1 MLNTQELIQRV
12 VKNESERAKTV
23 EEAAEAG
30 MPYSAYLDSQ
40 YDPEARGERG
50 PVGPDNEQL
59 SASEVIT
66 EELGMYTTCNP
77 AAGEW
82 PMRCEDVIGDPAREF
97 WLKEMMLNAYRSV
110 SYAPQIAAAAR
121 KAERRARWERAGTF
135 NNVFDTPPGSTIT
148 PYHDAMAHW
157 DQDVEVDI
165 HIEELTSRFAETSKK
180 DYRATIMKYD
190 EDAFTEEERTPGA
203 DPPMATFDTSERPI
217 QPKKRMLAIPFT
229 YEHLRD
235 VEFID
240 KAMEHV
246 EEIAVQRIMAKVD
259 EGLETMLFG
268 AGGDDL
274 GGTLIPLTDLDKDA
288 TTMTP
293 KAWLTL
299 QKKFKR
305 SYMMTSG
312 IGYDDD
318 ITDIQLAKISG
329 TNTMMTAMIERDNA
343 VLSGFGGAFRV
354 MNQLS
359 QGIGIGW
366 HDALKDRLQ
375 WYQSNGMTKRTNNKY
390 NAYIAYDLRK
400 AIEFVTQ
407 MNTDI
412 IETTRD
418 MLKQV
423 EYIVCSE
430 IWGWISYQPKK
441 AIYII
446 QMGGLPTGH
455 TDTDVLKV
463 LDKDGNLP
471 A

>member
-1 MLNTQELIQRV
+1 MLNTRELTQRV
-12 VKNESERAKTV
+12 NNEGERTKFV

-30 MPYSAYLDSQ
+30 MPFSAYADSQ
-40 YDPEARGERG
+40 YDPEKDGEL
-50 PVGPDNEQL
+50 GPDEERL
-59 SASEVIT
+59 SAIEVIQDDLDMT
-66 EELGMYTTCNP
+66 TTCNP
-77 AAGEW
+77 AAGIW
-82 PMRCEDVIGDPAREF
+82 PTRCEVVMGDPAKEF
-97 WLKEMMLNAYRSV
+97 VLKEMCLNAYRSV
-110 SYAPQIAAAAR
+110 AYAPQLAAAAR
-121 KAERRARWERAGTF
+121 KAERRERWERAGTF
-135 NNVFDTPPGSTIT
+135 NSVYDTEPGSTLT
-148 PYHDAMAHW
+148 PYYDAMAHW

-165 HIEELTSRFAETSKK
+165 RLEELTSRFAETSKS
-180 DYRATIMKYD
+180 DYRATILKYD
-190 EDAFTEEERTPGA
+190 EAAFREERRTPAA
-203 DPPMATFDTSERPI
+203 DPPMATFETSERPI
-217 QPKKRMLAIPFT
+217 RPKKRMLAIPFT
-229 YEHLRD
+229 YEHLRE

-246 EEIAVQRIMAKVD
+246 EEIAVQRTMAKVD
-259 EGLETMLFG
+259 EGLEVMLKG

-274 GGTLIPLTDLDKDA
+274 GGNLIPLTDLDKGA

-329 TNTMMTAMIERDNA
+329 TNVMMTALIERDNA

-366 HDALKDRLQ
+366 HDKLKDRLQ
-375 WYQSNGMTKRTNNKY
+375 WFESDGTTKRGSTY

-446 QMGGLPTGH
+446 QMGGLPTGKA
-455 TDTDVLKV
+455 DSDVLKV
-463 LDKDGNLP
+463 VD

>member
-1 MLNTQELIQRV
+1 MLNTRELKQRV
-12 VKNESERAKTV
+12 TNDSERAKTV
-23 EEAAEAG
+23 EEAADAG

-40 YDPEARGERG
+40 YDPEKDGEL
-50 PVGPDNEQL
+50 GPDDERL
-59 SASEVIT
+59 SAAEVVT
-66 EELGMYTTCNP
+66 EELGMHTTCNP
-77 AAGEW
+77 AAGIW
-82 PMRCEDVIGDPAREF
+82 PTRCEDVIGDPAREF
-97 WLKEMMLNAYRSV
+97 WLKELCLNAYRGV

-121 KAERRARWERAGTF
+121 KAERRAHWERAGTF
-135 NNVFDTPPGSTIT
+135 NSVYDTEPGSTLT
-148 PYHDAMAHW
+148 PYYDAMAHW

-165 HIEELTSRFAETSKK
+165 RLEELTSRFAETSKS
-180 DYRATIMKYD
+180 DYRATILKYD
-190 EDAFTEEERTPGA
+190 EDAFKEERRTPA
-203 DPPMATFDTSERPI
+203 SDPPMATFETSERPI
-217 QPKKRMLAIPFT
+217 RPKKRMLAIPFT
-229 YEHLRD
+229 YEHLRE
-235 VEFID
+235 VEFVD

-246 EEIAVQRIMAKVD
+246 EEIAVQRTMAKVD
-259 EGLETMLFG
+259 EGLEVMLKG

-312 IGYDDD
+312 IGYEDD
-318 ITDIQLAKISG
+318 ITDIQLAKIAG
-329 TNTMMTAMIERDNA
+329 TNVMMTAMIERDNA

-366 HDALKDRLQ
+366 HDNLKSRLRWFQ
-375 WYQSNGMTKRTNNKY
+375 KDGTTARGNKY

-400 AIEFVTQ
+400 AIEFVSQ

-455 TDTDVLKV
+455 ANDDVLKV
-463 LDKDGNLP
+463 VD

>member
-1 MLNTQELIQRV
+1 MLNTRELTQRV
-12 VKNESERAKTV
+12 NNESERTKFV
-23 EEAAEAG
+23 EEAADAG
-30 MPYSAYLDSQ
+30 MPFSAYADSQ
-40 YDPEARGERG
+40 YDPEKDGEL
-50 PVGPDNEQL
+50 GPDDERL
-59 SASEVIT
+59 SAMEVIQDDLDMT
-66 EELGMYTTCNP
+66 TTCNP
-77 AAGEW
+77 AAGIW
-82 PMRCEDVIGDPAREF
+82 PTRCEDVIGDPAKEF
-97 WLKEMMLNAYRSV
+97 VLKEMCLNAYRST
-110 SYAPQIAAAAR
+110 SYAPQVAAAAR
-121 KAERRARWERAGTF
+121 KAERRARWERAGSF
-135 NNVFDTPPGSTIT
+135 NSVYDTEPGSTLT
-148 PYHDAMAHW
+148 PYFDAMAHW

-165 HIEELTSRFAETSKK
+165 RLEELTSRFAETSKS
-180 DYRATIMKYD
+180 DYRATILRYD
-190 EDAFTEEERTPGA
+190 EAAFREERRTPAA

-217 QPKKRMLAIPFT
+217 RPKKRMLAIPFT
-229 YEHLRD
+229 YEHLRE

-246 EEIAVQRIMAKVD
+246 EEIAVQRTMAKVD
-259 EGLETMLFG
+259 EGLEVMLLG
-268 AGGDDL
+268 AGGDNL
-274 GGTLIPLTDLDKDA
+274 GGTLIPLTSLDSEA

-299 QKKFKR
+299 QKRFKR

-329 TNTMMTAMIERDNA
+329 TNVMMTALIERDNA
-343 VLSGFGGAFRV
+343 VLSGFGGAFSV

-359 QGIGIGW
+359 QGIRIGW
-366 HDALKDRLQ
+366 HENLKNRLQ
-375 WYQSNGMTKRTNNKY
+375 FFTTKTGTTNRGDKY

-430 IWGWISYQPKK
+430 IWGWISYMPKN

-446 QMGGLPTGH
+446 QMGGLPSNHASG
-455 TDTDVLKV
+455 DVLRV
-463 LDKDGNLP
+463 VDAD
-471 A
+471 

>member
-1 MLNTQELIQRV
+1 MLNTRELTDRV
-12 VKNESERAKTV
+12 NNDSERAKVV
-23 EEAAEAG
+23 EEAADAG
-30 MPYSAYLDSQ
+30 MPVSAYLDSE
-40 YDPEARGERG
+40 YDPEKDGELGADDER
-50 PVGPDNEQL
+50 L
-59 SASEVIT
+59 SAAEVIQDD
-66 EELGMYTTCNP
+66 LGMTTECNP
-77 AAGEW
+77 AAGIW
-82 PMRCEDVIGDPAREF
+82 PTRCEDVIGDPAREF
-97 WLKEMMLNAYRSV
+97 WLKEMCLNAYRSV

-135 NNVFDTPPGSTIT
+135 NSVYDTAPGSALT
-148 PYHDAMAHW
+148 PYFDAMAHW

-165 HIEELTSRFAETSKK
+165 RLEELTSRFAETSKS
-180 DYRATIMKYD
+180 DYRATILKYD
-190 EDAFTEEERTPGA
+190 ESAFREERRTPAA
-203 DPPMATFDTSERPI
+203 DPPMATFETSERPI
-217 QPKKRMLAIPFT
+217 RPKKRMLAIPFT
-229 YEHLRD
+229 YEHLRE

-246 EEIAVQRIMAKVD
+246 EEIAVQRTIAKVD
-259 EGLETMLFG
+259 EGLEVMLKG
-268 AGGDDL
+268 AGGDNL
-274 GGTLIPLTDLDKDA
+274 GGTIIPLTDLDPDA
-288 TTMTP
+288 ETMTP

-329 TNTMMTAMIERDNA
+329 TNVMMTALIERDNA

-359 QGIGIGW
+359 QGIAIGW
-366 HDALKDRLQ
+366 HDKLKDRLQ
-375 WYQSNGMTKRTNNKY
+375 WFTTKTGTTKAGDAQ

-441 AIYII
+441 AMYII
-446 QMGGLPTGH
+446 AMGAKPN
-455 TDTDVLKV
+455 
-463 LDKDGNLP
+463 DGVSLRVVD

>member
-1 MLNTQELIQRV
+1 MLNTRELKDRV
-12 VKNESERAKTV
+12 NNDSERAKVV
-23 EEAAEAG
+23 EEAADAG
-30 MPYSAYLDSQ
+30 MPVSAYLDSE
-40 YDPEARGERG
+40 YDPEKDGE
-50 PVGPDNEQL
+50 L
-59 SASEVIT
+59 SADEERLSAAEVIQDD
-66 EELGMYTTCNP
+66 LGMTTECNP
-77 AAGEW
+77 AAGIW
-82 PMRCEDVIGDPAREF
+82 PTRCEHVIGDPAREF
-97 WLKEMMLNAYRSV
+97 WLKEMCLNAYRSV
-110 SYAPQIAAAAR
+110 SYAPQIAAAER
-121 KAERRARWERAGTF
+121 KALRRARWERAGSF
-135 NNVFDTPPGSTIT
+135 NSVYDTAPGSSLT
-148 PYHDAMAHW
+148 PYYDAMAHW

-165 HIEELTSRFAETSKK
+165 RLEELTSRFAETSKS
-180 DYRATIMKYD
+180 DYRATILKYD
-190 EDAFTEEERTPGA
+190 EDAFREERRTPAA
-203 DPPMATFDTSERPI
+203 DPPMATFETSERPI
-217 QPKKRMLAIPFT
+217 RPKKRMLAIPFT
-229 YEHLRD
+229 YEHLRE

-246 EEIAVQRIMAKVD
+246 EEIAIQRTMAKVD
-259 EGLETMLFG
+259 EGLEVMLNG

-274 GGTLIPLTDLDKDA
+274 GGTIIPLTDLDDSA

-329 TNTMMTAMIERDNA
+329 TNVMMTALIERDNA

-359 QGIGIGW
+359 QGIAIGW
-366 HDALKDRLQ
+366 HDKLKDRLQ
-375 WYQSNGMTKRTNNKY
+375 FYESDGTTTRGGTY

-430 IWGWISYQPKK
+430 IWGWISYQPKI
-441 AIYII
+441 AMYII

-455 TDTDVLKV
+455 DSTDILKV
-463 LDKDGNLP
+463 VDPK
-471 A
+471 

>member
-1 MLNTQELIQRV
+1 MLDTRELVQRIE
-12 VKNESERAKTV
+12 NESQRAKTV

-30 MPYSAYLDSQ
+30 MPVSAYLDSE
-40 YDPEARGERG
+40 YDPEKDGEL
-50 PVGPDNEQL
+50 GPDDERL
-59 SASEVIT
+59 SAMEVIQDHFDMHT
-66 EELGMYTTCNP
+66 DCNP
-77 AAGEW
+77 AAGQW
-82 PMRCEDVIGDPAREF
+82 PMRCEDVIGDPAKEF
-97 WLKEMMLNAYRSV
+97 TLKEMCLNAYRSV
-110 SYAPQIAAAAR
+110 SYAPQVAAAAR
-121 KAERRARWERAGTF
+121 KAERRARWERAGSF
-135 NNVFDTPPGSTIT
+135 NSVSNTAPGSALT
-148 PYHDAMAHW
+148 PYTDAMAHW

-165 HIEELTSRFAETSKK
+165 HLEELTSRFAETSKS

-190 EDAFTEEERTPGA
+190 EDAFREEQRTAGA
-203 DPPMATFDTSERPI
+203 DPPMATFETSERPI
-217 QPKKRMLAIPFT
+217 RPKKRMLAIPFT
-229 YEHLRD
+229 YEHLRE

-240 KAMEHV
+240 KAIEHV
-246 EEIAVQRIMAKVD
+246 EEIAVQRTMAKVD
-259 EGLETMLFG
+259 EGLEVMLNG
-268 AGGDDL
+268 AGGDNL
-274 GGTLIPLTDLDKDA
+274 GGTLIPLTDLDPDA

-312 IGYDDD
+312 IGYDSD

-329 TNTMMTAMIERDNA
+329 TNVMMSALIERDNA

-366 HDALKDRLQ
+366 HDKLKDRLQ
-375 WYQSNGMTKRTNNKY
+375 FFHSATSKQTRGKKF

-446 QMGGLPTGH
+446 QMGGLPSGH
-455 TDTDVLKV
+455 TDSDVLRV
-463 LDKDGNLP
+463 VD
-471 A
+471 AE

>member
-1 MLNTQELIQRV
+1 MLNTRELIQRV
-12 VKNESERAKTV
+12 TNDSERAKTV
-23 EEAAEAG
+23 EEAADAR

-40 YDPEARGERG
+40 YDPEQDGEL
-50 PVGPDNEQL
+50 GPDDERL

-77 AAGEW
+77 AAGQW
-82 PMRCEDVIGDPAREF
+82 PMKCEDVIGNPAREM
-97 WLKEMMLNAYRSV
+97 WLKEMKLNVYRGIA
-110 SYAPQIAAAAR
+110 YAPQVAAAAR

-135 NNVFDTPPGSTIT
+135 QDVYDTAPGSAIT

-157 DQDVEVDI
+157 DEDVDVDI
-165 HIEELTSRFAETSKK
+165 RLEELTTRFAETSKK
-180 DYRATIMKYD
+180 DYRATILKYD
-190 EDAFTEEERTPGA
+190 EDAFTEEVRTPA
-203 DPPMATFDTSERPI
+203 SDPPMATFDTSERPI

-229 YEHLRD
+229 YEHLRE

-240 KAMEHV
+240 KALEHV
-246 EEIAVQRIMAKVD
+246 EEIAVQRTIAKVD
-259 EGLETMLFG
+259 EGIETMLFG

-305 SYMMTSG
+305 RYMMTSG

-318 ITDIQLAKISG
+318 VTDLQLAKING
-329 TNTMMTAMIERDNA
+329 ANVMLTALLERNNA
-343 VLSGFGGAFRV
+343 VLSGFGGPFRV

-359 QGIGIGW
+359 QGVALGW

-375 WYQSNGMTKRTNNKY
+375 WFQSNGTTKRTNTKY
-390 NAYIAYDLRK
+390 NAYIAYDFRK
-400 AIEFVTQ
+400 VLEFVSQ

-441 AIYII
+441 ACYII

-471 A
+471 E

>member
-1 MLNTQELIQRV
+1 MLNTRELIQR

-23 EEAAEAG
+23 EEAADAG
-30 MPYSAYLDSQ
+30 MPYSAYMDSQ
-40 YDPEARGERG
+40 YDPEKDGEL
-50 PVGPDNEQL
+50 GPDDERL
-59 SASEVIT
+59 SAAEVIQ
-66 EELGMYTTCNP
+66 EDLGMQTECNP
-77 AAGEW
+77 AAGIW
-82 PMRCEDVIGDPAREF
+82 PTRCEDVIGDPVREF
-97 WLKEMMLNAYRSV
+97 WLKEMCLNAYRSV

-135 NNVFDTPPGSTIT
+135 NSVYDTEPGSSLT
-148 PYHDAMAHW
+148 PYYDAMAHW

-165 HIEELTSRFAETSKK
+165 RVEELTSRFAETSKS
-180 DYRATIMKYD
+180 DYRATILKYD
-190 EDAFTEEERTPGA
+190 EDAFTEERRTPAA
-203 DPPMATFDTSERPI
+203 DPPMATFETSERPI
-217 QPKKRMLAIPFT
+217 RPKKRMLAIPFT
-229 YEHLRD
+229 YEHLRE

-246 EEIAVQRIMAKVD
+246 EEIAVQRTMAKVD
-259 EGLETMLFG
+259 EGLEVMLKG
-268 AGGDDL
+268 AGGDNL
-274 GGTLIPLTDLDKDA
+274 GGTLIPLTDLDADA
-288 TTMTP
+288 KTMTP

-312 IGYDDD
+312 IGYEDD

-329 TNTMMTAMIERDNA
+329 TNVMMSALIERDNA
-343 VLSGFGGAFRV
+343 VLSGYGGAFRV

-359 QGIGIGW
+359 QGIAIGW
-366 HDALKDRLQ
+366 SDKLKDRLQ
-375 WYQSNGMTKRTNNKY
+375 FFQANETMARGNKY

-446 QMGGLPTGH
+446 QMGGLPQNH
-455 TDTDVLKV
+455 TSTDILKV
-463 LDKDGNLP
+463 VD
-471 A
+471 AE

>member
-1 MLNTQELIQRV
+1 MLNTRELIQR

-23 EEAAEAG
+23 EEAADAG
-30 MPYSAYLDSQ
+30 MPYSAYMDSQ
-40 YDPEARGERG
+40 YDPEKDGEL
-50 PVGPDNEQL
+50 GPDDERL
-59 SASEVIT
+59 SAAEVIQ
-66 EELGMYTTCNP
+66 EDLGMQTECNP
-77 AAGEW
+77 AAGIW
-82 PMRCEDVIGDPAREF
+82 PTRCEDVIGDPAREF
-97 WLKEMMLNAYRSV
+97 WLKEMCLNAYRSV

-135 NNVFDTPPGSTIT
+135 NSVYDTEPGASLT
-148 PYHDAMAHW
+148 PYYDAMAHW

-165 HIEELTSRFAETSKK
+165 RVEELPSRFAETSKS
-180 DYRATIMKYD
+180 DYRATILKYD
-190 EDAFTEEERTPGA
+190 EAAFTEERRTPAA
-203 DPPMATFDTSERPI
+203 DPPMATFETSERPI
-217 QPKKRMLAIPFT
+217 RPKKRMLAIPFT
-229 YEHLRD
+229 YEHLRE

-246 EEIAVQRIMAKVD
+246 EEIAVQRTMAKVD
-259 EGLETMLFG
+259 EGLDVMLEG
-268 AGGDDL
+268 AGGDNL
-274 GGTLIPLTDLDKDA
+274 GGTLIPLTDLDADA
-288 TTMTP
+288 KTMTP

-312 IGYDDD
+312 IGYEDD

-329 TNTMMTAMIERDNA
+329 TNVMMSALIERDNA
-343 VLSGFGGAFRV
+343 VLSGYGGAFRV

-359 QGIGIGW
+359 QGIAIGW
-366 HDALKDRLQ
+366 SDKLKDRLQ
-375 WYQSNGMTKRTNNKY
+375 FFQSNGTTTRGDKY

-430 IWGWISYQPKK
+430 IWGWIYYKPKK

-446 QMGGLPTGH
+446 QMGGLPNNH
-455 TDTDVLKV
+455 TSTDILKV
-463 LDKDGNLP
+463 VD
-471 A
+471 AE

>member
-1 MLNTQELIQRV
+1 MLNTRELTQRV
-12 VKNESERAKTV
+12 NNESERTKFV

-30 MPYSAYLDSQ
+30 MPFSAYADSQ
-40 YDPEARGERG
+40 YDPDKDGEL
-50 PVGPDNEQL
+50 GPDDERL
-59 SASEVIT
+59 SAIEVIQDDLDIT
-66 EELGMYTTCNP
+66 TTCNP
-77 AAGEW
+77 AAGIW
-82 PMRCEDVIGDPAREF
+82 PTRCEAVVGDPAKEF
-97 WLKEMMLNAYRSV
+97 VLKEMCLNAYRSV
-110 SYAPQIAAAAR
+110 SYAPQVAAAAR

-135 NNVFDTPPGSTIT
+135 NSVYDTDPGSTLT
-148 PYHDAMAHW
+148 AYHDAMAHW

-165 HIEELTSRFAETSKK
+165 RLEELTSRFAETSKS
-180 DYRATIMKYD
+180 DYRATILKYD
-190 EDAFTEEERTPGA
+190 EDAFREERRTPA
-203 DPPMATFDTSERPI
+203 SDPPMATFETSERPI
-217 QPKKRMLAIPFT
+217 RPKKRMLAIPFT
-229 YEHLRD
+229 YEHLRE
-235 VEFID
+235 VEFVD

-246 EEIAVQRIMAKVD
+246 EEIAVQRTMAKVD
-259 EGLETMLFG
+259 EGLEVMLKG

-274 GGTLIPLTDLDKDA
+274 GGTLIPLTALDKDA
-288 TTMTP
+288 TSMTP

-312 IGYDDD
+312 IGYEDD

-329 TNTMMTAMIERDNA
+329 TNVMMTAMIERDNA

-366 HDALKDRLQ
+366 HDNLKSRLRWFQ
-375 WYQSNGMTKRTNNKY
+375 KDGTTARGNKY

-400 AIEFVTQ
+400 AIEFVSQ

-455 TDTDVLKV
+455 ADDDVLKV
-463 LDKDGNLP
+463 VD

>member
-1 MLNTQELIQRV
+1 MLNTRELKDR
-12 VKNESERAKTV
+12 VKNESERVKTV
-23 EEAAEAG
+23 EEAADAG

-40 YDPEARGERG
+40 YDPEKDGEL
-50 PVGPDNEQL
+50 GPDDERL
-59 SASEVIT
+59 SAMEVIQDEFDITT
-66 EELGMYTTCNP
+66 ECNP
-77 AAGEW
+77 AAGVF
-82 PMRCEDVIGDPAREF
+82 PTPCEEVLSDPAKTF
-97 WLKEMMLNAYRSV
+97 VLKEMCLNAYRSV
-110 SYAPQIAAAAR
+110 SYAPQMAAAAR

-135 NNVFDTPPGSTIT
+135 NSVYDTEPGSALT
-148 PYHDAMAHW
+148 PYYDAMAHW

-165 HIEELTSRFAETSKK
+165 RLEELTSRFAETSKS
-180 DYRATIMKYD
+180 DYRATIMEYD
-190 EDAFTEEERTPGA
+190 EAAFREERRTPA
-203 DPPMATFDTSERPI
+203 SDPPMATFETSPRPI
-217 QPKKRMLAIPFT
+217 RPKKRMLAIPFT
-229 YEHLRD
+229 YEHLRE

-240 KAMEHV
+240 KAIEHV
-246 EEIAVQRIMAKVD
+246 EEIAVGRTMAKVD
-259 EGLETMLFG
+259 EGLEVMLKG

-274 GGTLIPLTDLDKDA
+274 GGTLIPLTDLDSEA

-312 IGYDDD
+312 IGYDTD

-329 TNTMMTAMIERDNA
+329 TNVMMQALVERDNA
-343 VLSGFGGAFRV
+343 VLSGFGGAFRI

-375 WYQSNGMTKRTNNKY
+375 FFTTKTGSTNRGGKY

-446 QMGGLPTGH
+446 QMGGLPSNH
-455 TDTDVLKV
+455 ASSDVLRV
-463 LDKDGNLP
+463 VD

>member
-1 MLNTQELIQRV
+1 MLTTRELIDSHNNESQRV
-12 VKNESERAKTV
+12 ANVERA
-23 EEAAEAG
+23 ADQG
-30 MPYSAYLDSQ
+30 MPYSAYMDSQ
-40 YDPEARGERG
+40 YDPEKDGELGADDER
-50 PVGPDNEQL
+50 L
-59 SASEVIT
+59 SAIQVIQDELEMTT
-66 EELGMYTTCNP
+66 ECNP
-77 AAGEW
+77 AAGIW
-82 PMRCEDVIGDPAREF
+82 PTRCEDVIGDPAKEF
-97 WLKEMMLNAYRSV
+97 TLKEMCLNAYRSV
-110 SYAPQIAAAAR
+110 SYAPQVAAAAR
-121 KAERRARWERAGTF
+121 KQERRDRWERAGTF
-135 NNVFDTPPGSTIT
+135 NSVLDTAPGSALT

-165 HIEELTSRFAETSKK
+165 RLEELTSRFAETSKS

-190 EDAFTEEERTPGA
+190 ESAFKEERRTPAA
-203 DPPMATFDTSERPI
+203 DPPMATFETSERPI
-217 QPKKRMLAIPFT
+217 RPKKRMLAIPFT
-229 YEHLRD
+229 YEHLRE

-246 EEIAVQRIMAKVD
+246 EEIAIQRTMAKVD
-259 EGLETMLFG
+259 EGLEVMLKG

-274 GGTLIPLTDLDKDA
+274 GGTLLPLTDLDKDA
-288 TTMTP
+288 STMTP

-312 IGYDDD
+312 IGTDDD
-318 ITDIQLAKISG
+318 ITDIQLAKING
-329 TNTMMTAMIERDNA
+329 TNVMMTALIERDNA
-343 VLSGFGGAFRV
+343 VLSGYGGAFRV

-359 QGIGIGW
+359 QGISIGW
-366 HDALKDRLQ
+366 HDKLKDRLQ
-375 WYQSNGMTKRTNNKY
+375 WFQSDGTTKRGGKY

-430 IWGWISYQPKK
+430 IWGWISYQPKV
-441 AIYII
+441 ACYII
-446 QMGGLPTGH
+446 QMGGLPDNH
-455 TDTDVLKV
+455 AADDILKV
-463 LDKDGNLP
+463 VD
-471 A
+471 

>member
-1 MLNTQELIQRV
+1 MLNTRELKDCINNESQRV
-12 VKNESERAKTV
+12 RMV
-23 EEAAEAG
+23 EEAADAG
-30 MPYSAYLDSQ
+30 MPFSAYADSQ
-40 YDPEARGERG
+40 YDPEKDGELGADDER
-50 PVGPDNEQL
+50 L
-59 SASEVIT
+59 SAMEVIQDDL
-66 EELGMYTTCNP
+66 EMTTACNP
-77 AAGEW
+77 PAGIW
-82 PMRCEDVIGDPAREF
+82 PTRCEEVIGDPAKEF
-97 WLKEMMLNAYRSV
+97 VLKEMCLNAYRSV

-135 NNVFDTPPGSTIT
+135 NSVYDTAPGSSLT
-148 PYHDAMAHW
+148 PYFDAMAHW

-165 HIEELTSRFAETSKK
+165 RLEELTARFAETSKS
-180 DYRATIMKYD
+180 DYRATILKYD
-190 EDAFTEEERTPGA
+190 ESAFTEERRTPAA
-203 DPPMATFDTSERPI
+203 DPPMATFETSERPI
-217 QPKKRMLAIPFT
+217 RPKKRMLAIPFT
-229 YEHLRD
+229 YEHLRE

-246 EEIAVQRIMAKVD
+246 EEIAVQRTMAKVD
-259 EGLETMLFG
+259 EGIEVMLKG

-274 GGTLIPLTDLDKDA
+274 GGTIIPLTDLDESA

-329 TNTMMTAMIERDNA
+329 TNVMMTALIERDNA

-359 QGIGIGW
+359 QGIAIGW
-366 HDALKDRLQ
+366 HDKLKERLQ
-375 WYQSNGMTKRTNNKY
+375 WFTTKSGTTKAGDPQ

-441 AIYII
+441 AMYII
-446 QMGGLPTGH
+446 AMGELPTGH
-455 TDTDVLKV
+455 NDNHSLRVVD
-463 LDKDGNLP
+463 

>member
-1 MLNTQELIQRV
+1 MLNTRELTQRV
-12 VKNESERAKTV
+12 NNESERTKFV
-23 EEAAEAG
+23 EEAADAG
-30 MPYSAYLDSQ
+30 MPFSAYADSQ
-40 YDPEARGERG
+40 YDPNKDGEL
-50 PVGPDNEQL
+50 GPDDERL
-59 SASEVIT
+59 SASEVIQ
-66 EELGMYTTCNP
+66 EELGITTECNP
-77 AAGEW
+77 AAGIW
-82 PMRCEDVIGDPAREF
+82 PTKCEDVIGDPAREF
-97 WLKEMMLNAYRSV
+97 WLKEMCLNAYRSV
-110 SYAPQIAAAAR
+110 SYAPQVAAAER
-121 KAERRARWERAGTF
+121 KAARRARWERAGTF
-135 NNVFDTPPGSTIT
+135 NSVYDTEPGSTLT
-148 PYHDAMAHW
+148 PYYDAMAHW

-165 HIEELTSRFAETSKK
+165 RLEELTSRFAETSKS
-180 DYRATIMKYD
+180 DYRATILKYD
-190 EDAFTEEERTPGA
+190 EDAFREERRTPAG
-203 DPPMATFDTSERPI
+203 DPPMATFETSERPI
-217 QPKKRMLAIPFT
+217 RPKKRMLAIPFT
-229 YEHLRD
+229 YEHLRE
-235 VEFID
+235 VEFVD

-246 EEIAVQRIMAKVD
+246 EEIAVQRTMAKVD
-259 EGLETMLFG
+259 EGLETMLKG
-268 AGGDDL
+268 AGGEDL
-274 GGTLIPLTDLDKDA
+274 GGNLIPLTDLDKDA

-329 TNTMMTAMIERDNA
+329 TNVMMTALIERDNA
-343 VLSGFGGAFRV
+343 VLAGFGGAFRV

-366 HDALKDRLQ
+366 HEKLKDRLQ
-375 WYQSNGMTKRTNNKY
+375 FFHSETSKQTRGAKF

-446 QMGGLPTGH
+446 QMGGLPSGH
-455 TDTDVLKV
+455 TDGDVLRV
-463 LDKDGNLP
+463 VD